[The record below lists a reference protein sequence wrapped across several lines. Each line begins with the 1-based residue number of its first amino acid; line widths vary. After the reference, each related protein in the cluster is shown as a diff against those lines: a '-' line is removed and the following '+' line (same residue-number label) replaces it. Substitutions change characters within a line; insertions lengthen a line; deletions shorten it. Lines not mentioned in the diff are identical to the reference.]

1 LSTPHRRSDSRAGSA
16 GTDTVLANP
25 ARLGIV
31 IPTLNE
37 ADALP
42 GLLDDLAELGELAAG
57 ERGGPPGLRVQTV
70 VVDGGSSDHTRELA
84 RRAGTQVISS
94 PPGRSIQMNAGAHAL
109 MTPWLLFLHADSRMP
124 SGTRRALVA
133 WLRSSAPD
141 EAAYFSFRLDARGIG
156 WRAIELGQR
165 LRERLTGL
173 AYGDQ
178 GLLLSRS
185 RFTSLG
191 GIPEI
196 PLMEDVEVVRR
207 LRRSGALKR
216 IDAPLVTSA
225 RRYREDG
232 PAFTLARNSALI
244 SLYVLGVSPDR
255 LARWYRSR
263 GWSSERQPAPGPST

>member
-1 LSTPHRRSDSRAGSA
+1 LITRRRRPDSRAGTA
-16 GTDTVLANP
+16 GTETMLASP
-25 ARLGIV
+25 SRLGVV

-42 GLLDDLAELGELAAG
+42 GLLDDLVELGECAAG
-57 ERGGPPGLRVQTV
+57 EGGEPVGLRVETV
-70 VVDGGSSDHTRELA
+70 VVDGGSTDGTRELA
-84 RRAGTQVISS
+84 RGAGMQVISS
-94 PPGRSIQMNAGAHAL
+94 PPGRSIQMNAGAHSL
-109 MTPWLLFLHADSRMP
+109 TTPWLLFLHADSRMP
-124 SGTRRALVA
+124 SGTRDALVA
-133 WLRSSAPD
+133 WLRSPSPD

-165 LRERLTGL
+165 LRERISGF

-185 RFTSLG
+185 RFASLG

-196 PLMEDVEVVRR
+196 PLMEDVEAVRR
-207 LRRSGALKR
+207 LRRTGGLKR

-225 RRYREDG
+225 RRYREEG
-232 PAFTLARNSALI
+232 PAFTLIRNSTLI

-255 LARWYRSR
+255 LARWYGSR
-263 GWSSERQPAPGPST
+263 GWSGNRQPAPDPST